1 MKRLLGG
8 REAEPGPRGLWG
20 EEWAVNKN
28 SSFSRCSAVDKMADD
43 TWCGGVLESE

>member
-28 SSFSRCSAVDKMADD
+28 SSAVGPLWTKWQMID
-43 TWCGGVLESE
+43 GVVVV